1 MTGVTR
7 EWINKKLRAW
17 QAAGL
22 ISLQPGRII
31 ILQPTM
37 LRNFIDRTTS

>member
-1 MTGVTR
+1 MTGATR
-7 EWINKKLRAW
+7 EWVNKKLRAW

-22 ISLQPGRII
+22 VCLQPGRII

-37 LRNFIDRTTS
+37 LKNFSDRA

>member
-1 MTGVTR
+1 MPPQTKSWG
-7 EWINKKLRAW
+7 NKKLRAW

-31 ILQPTM
+31 VLQPTM
-37 LRNFIDRTTS
+37 LKNFLDRT